1 MLSTIEEY
9 KAEWNRANAHFLLG
23 YNEPDPS
30 PNHPHSEPNHT
41 KAAEDWVY
49 VQQVAQAFD
58 PPLRLVSPAPASN
71 DFDLDG
77 RSVWLDLFLGN
88 CTDVV
93 PVSVPVFH
101 YGTTESKI
109 CNECSAHVYECHI
122 HTIGMRSNTH

>member
-1 MLSTIEEY
+1 MICITSFVLLRIVVHAGVDQAANMLATIEEF
-9 KAEWNRANAHFLLG
+9 KAEWNRANVHFLLG

-49 VQQVAQAFD
+49 VQQVALAFD
-58 PPLRLVSPAPASN
+58 PPLRLVSPAPASE

-101 YGTTESKI
+101 
-109 CNECSAHVYECHI
+109 
-122 HTIGMRSNTH
+122 